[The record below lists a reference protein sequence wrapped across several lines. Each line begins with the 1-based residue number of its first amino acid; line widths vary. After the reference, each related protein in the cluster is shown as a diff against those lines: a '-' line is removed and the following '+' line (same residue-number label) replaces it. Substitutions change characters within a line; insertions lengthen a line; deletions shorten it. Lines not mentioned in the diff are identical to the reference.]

1 MTRPA
6 PSTLVLGSGGA
17 PLATI
22 QDSPGMGLDID
33 QVTPIIIPILAFP
46 PADRF
51 LVPADQAPVLRLQ
64 RMPRHNFSNARTR
77 RGKGAISGCLLTL
90 SQGLC

>member
-1 MTRPA
+1 MTRPV
-6 PSTLVLGSGGA
+6 PSTQVQDSGGA

-22 QDSPGMGLDID
+22 QDSLGMGLDID
-33 QVTPIIIPILAFP
+33 QGTPIITPILAIP

-64 RMPRHNFSNARTR
+64 RMHRHECSSERTR
-77 RGKGAISGCLLTL
+77 
-90 SQGLC
+90 

>member
-1 MTRPA
+1 MRTYMTRPA
-6 PSTLVLGSGGA
+6 PSTLVPGSGGA

-22 QDSPGMGLDID
+22 RDSMGMGLDID
-33 QVTPIIIPILAFP
+33 QVTPIPILAIP

-64 RMPRHNFSNARTR
+64 QMHRHECSSERTR
-77 RGKGAISGCLLTL
+77 
-90 SQGLC
+90 